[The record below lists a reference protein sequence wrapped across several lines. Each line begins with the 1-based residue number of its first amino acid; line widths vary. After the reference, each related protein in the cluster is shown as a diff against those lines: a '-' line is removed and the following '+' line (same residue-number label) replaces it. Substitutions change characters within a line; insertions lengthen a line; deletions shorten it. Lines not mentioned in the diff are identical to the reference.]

1 MCALTSHSLLKFWL
15 DVGGGCGH
23 SSVLMAKPV
32 VVLRVPCDD
41 GILGGPVGTVA
52 VPGGGGGLDYAL
64 VDLDVAKLPPW

>member
-1 MCALTSHSLLKFWL
+1 
-15 DVGGGCGH
+15 
-23 SSVLMAKPV
+23 MAKPV